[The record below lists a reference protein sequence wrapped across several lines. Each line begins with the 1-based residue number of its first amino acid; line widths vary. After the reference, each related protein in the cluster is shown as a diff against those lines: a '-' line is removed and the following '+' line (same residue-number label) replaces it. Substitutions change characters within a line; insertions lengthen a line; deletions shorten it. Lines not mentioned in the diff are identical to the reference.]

1 MDDLIKLA
9 LNSVEMKNMK
19 PSDLLVYLEKTNNIL
34 KDILKD
40 EESYSYDVYYALLI
54 LTHNFRI
61 LISPNYFRVISECNY
76 FKSKISSY
84 YKAGGNREVLPYLI
98 DIDSS
103 LKEEIGNIIFESK
116 QQFVFSIFCKG
127 YQGIPNELKYFCELP
142 DFYPEICDDLKD
154 KIFMKK

>member
-1 MDDLIKLA
+1 MDELIKLA
-9 LNSVEMKNMK
+9 FNSVEMKNMK
-19 PSDLLVYLEKTNNIL
+19 DADLLIFLEKTNNIL

-54 LTHNFRI
+54 LTHNYRI
-61 LISPNYFRVISECNY
+61 IIKPNYFSVINECNY
-76 FKSKISSY
+76 FKRKISSY
-84 YKAGGNREVLPYLI
+84 YKAGGNREILTYLI

-103 LKEEIGNIIFESK
+103 LKEEIVKIIFESK
-116 QQFVFSIFCKG
+116 QQFVLSTFCKG